1 MKIQVIALC
10 FLLLVTPS
18 VKARQAVPFQF
29 EISKPAPE
37 GHFLQPNFHPSGV
50 SPVFSRG
57 ECQGDQ
63 ISEIFKRASDLAS
76 AADQLRTYFEKC
88 TQDFA
93 TDRER
98 FTLAPVIQFAAVDY
112 PFKDN
117 PDIRF
122 VRGTDGDGRKINGY
136 LALKKDLKARPF
148 IIVKCGVFCNAE
160 ESSSIIDSMMH
171 LFDESPFHVLI
182 LANVTGS
189 DFEKDNKAFAVG
201 GFDEGRQLYQLA
213 TYLKKES
220 PIRDRISSV
229 QVMGISL
236 GGNGA
241 LFSGLYSSKNPM
253 AGNQKPIDAVMA
265 VCPVVN
271 LQNSLRNLY
280 QEDLLSRGYT
290 FYTFQVLRSIAEG
303 LPFLGTALKNINKKK
318 PEQMYQLLTRFLL
331 DYYSDWTKRKTWDL
345 APFQGVQIQNLQQFW
360 DLNDFLQFYSQAEIP
375 TLVIA
380 ADNDYVVR
388 PKQNA
393 YLIPADNPLVQVLP
407 VEQGSHCAF
416 SYANGYERWSRLL
429 REYFIANDPIW
440 KKQRNEVLVD
450 LGEELKPRGM
460 LGGFRPAKFT
470 YQLQSEWQVLPRKA
484 EAFLT
489 LKTINYQP
497 SGETSCL
504 GVPEY
509 NIDELQNR
517 ESCVSYH
524 QIKIP
529 MRKIL
534 SMLNEAVPQ
543 TEFAARRLTRI
554 LNTRTT
560 LLDEKG
566 ENYLRSQSRS
576 PKFLKLDLF
585 E

>member
-1 MKIQVIALC
+1 MKVQGIVFC
-10 FLLLVTPS
+10 FLILVTPL
-18 VKARQAVPFQF
+18 VMAIQAGPFQF
-29 EISKPAPE
+29 EISKPISA
-37 GHFLQPNFHPSGV
+37 GRLLQPSFHPTGI

-63 ISEIFKRASDLAS
+63 ISEIFKAESGLAKS
-76 AADQLRTYFEKC
+76 ANRLRQYFNKC
-88 TQDFA
+88 TQDIA

-98 FTLAPVIQFAAVDY
+98 FTLAPVFQFAAVDY
-112 PFKDN
+112 PFKEN

-122 VRGTDGDGRKINGY
+122 LSGVDGEGRKINGY
-136 LALKKDLKARPF
+136 LAMKRDLKARPF

-160 ESSSIIDSMMH
+160 ESSSIINSMMH

-189 DFEKDNKAFAVG
+189 DFEKENKAFAVG

-220 PIRDRISSV
+220 SIRDRISSV

-241 LFSGLYSSKNPM
+241 LFSGLYSSQNPLPS
-253 AGNQKPIDAVMA
+253 NEKSIDGVLA

-280 QEDLLSRGYT
+280 REDLLSHGYT
-290 FYTFQVLRSIAEG
+290 FYTFQVLRSIAEA
-303 LPFLGTALKNINKKK
+303 LPFLGTALQNINRKT
-318 PEQMYQLLTRFLL
+318 PEQMYQLLTRLL
-331 DYYSDWTKRKTWDL
+331 LNYYGQWTDHEVWDL
-345 APFQGVQIQNLQQFW
+345 KPFQGVRIKNLQQFW
-360 DLNDFLQFYSQAEIP
+360 ELNDFLRFYSQVEIP

-380 ADNDYVVR
+380 ADNDPIVR

-393 YLIPADNPLVQVLP
+393 YLIPTDNPLVQVLP
-407 VEQGSHCAF
+407 LQQGSHCAF

-429 REYFIANDPIW
+429 REYFVANDPVW
-440 KKQRNEVLVD
+440 KQQRHEVRID
-450 LGEELKPRGM
+450 LAKELKPQG
-460 LGGFRPAKFT
+460 LFGGFRPPKFT
-470 YQLQSEWQVLPRKA
+470 YQLQSEWQALPNKS
-484 EAFLT
+484 EALLN

-497 SGETSCL
+497 SGESSCL
-504 GVPEY
+504 GVSEY
-509 NIDELQNR
+509 DIDEEKNR

-529 MRKIL
+529 LRKIL
-534 SMLNEAVPQ
+534 PALNEGWPQ
-543 TEFAARRLTRI
+543 DQFAARRLTRI
-554 LNTRTT
+554 LNTRTV
-560 LLDEKG
+560 LLDG
-566 ENYLRSQSRS
+566 QGGNYIRSQSRF
-576 PKFLKLDLF
+576 PVFLKIDLF